1 MSSVW
6 GARFADAWVVDASM
20 YTHFK
25 SGCVCGASSS
35 SSSSSSGPAGPC
47 LPAAVAASVARCR
60 DLPGGAAALE
70 ARVSNPWPPE
80 VREEVWRH
88 RVLFRRLLRG
98 LRAKIAAAGSATRAR
113 MRALVADPG
122 ALAAASSAS
131 SATASSAASSGAE
144 GRHVIA
150 GARVE
155 AFLEDHFPGFYGT
168 LLRKLLQQVAAF
180 STTGMRR
187 DGTGAAE
194 YAYEGAIRAA
204 SPGSMEDATLHVR
217 VVRADA
223 SSNTSKKKNNN
234 NNIYNNNDDNDDNDG
249 SDENNALPYL
259 ERLLSD
265 EACAGALL
273 DPIPAASSA
282 ASTTAGRRLP
292 NKAAERRLAFR
303 ADRRLLR
310 LWLALEIATQALYEA
325 SRETWAPASAA
336 TCCADGTTISHN
348 PRMRSSVVPA
358 ATLVADTDAWTT
370 VRESLRHIQAASG
383 DDAVGGSARVPVT
396 ILTGF
401 LGAGKTTVLNHLL
414 SQKHGY
420 NLGVIVNEFGEID
433 IDGQIVDAA
442 RPSGGEGKAGE
453 REGEEVGEEAAGA
466 VKLESQLEAK
476 NEILKL
482 KNGCICCEM
491 NGPFVDTL
499 LSILEHEEVEVE
511 VEEEVEEEEEEE
523 EGGGGGRGRRWHGCQ
538 GLR

>member
-113 MRALVADPG
+113 MRALVANPG

-265 EACAGALL
+265 EACAGALTPFL
-273 DPIPAASSA
+273 QRHRRRPPRPGADCPTKRRSDAWPSARIAAFSASGWRWRLRPKPSTKPREKPGRRRPPRPAARM
-282 ASTTAGRRLP
+282 GRRSRTIREC
-292 NKAAERRLAFR
+292 ARRSC
-303 ADRRLLR
+303 RR
-310 LWLALEIATQALYEA
+310 
-325 SRETWAPASAA
+325 P
-336 TCCADGTTISHN
+336 
-348 PRMRSSVVPA
+348 RSSRTRTPGQLCGKA
-358 ATLVADTDAWTT
+358 CATFRLHLVTT
-370 VRESLRHIQAASG
+370 RLEE
-383 DDAVGGSARVPVT
+383 ARVCP
-396 ILTGF
+396 
-401 LGAGKTTVLNHLL
+401 
-414 SQKHGY
+414 
-420 NLGVIVNEFGEID
+420 
-433 IDGQIVDAA
+433 
-442 RPSGGEGKAGE
+442 
-453 REGEEVGEEAAGA
+453 
-466 VKLESQLEAK
+466 
-476 NEILKL
+476 
-482 KNGCICCEM
+482 
-491 NGPFVDTL
+491 
-499 LSILEHEEVEVE
+499 
-511 VEEEVEEEEEEE
+511 
-523 EGGGGGRGRRWHGCQ
+523 
-538 GLR
+538 